1 MGCFLFPLSRSSI
14 RVAIAVGLG
23 WSIFTIAHPSLGA
36 VGSTGTG
43 FFVSSTGHLVTN
55 AHVVED
61 AQTIAVRVGLATYD
75 AVIVKIDSAND
86 LALLK
91 VETKKKTKPLALV
104 STLEIS
110 KGDRVFTLGF
120 PNPLVQG
127 VEPKFT
133 DGSISAFSGVKGIPN
148 VMQITTPIQ
157 PGNSGGPLFNEEGR
171 VVGVIVSKLDALT
184 VLSSDSYLPEN
195 VNYAIKSDYVVPLLR
210 LIPKEQRSS
219 ATKKKEDIESLEK
232 SVALIIALRSSEVAS
247 PPPPNKRIEAPRTE
261 LDIPKIELMP
271 GIQKSTADEAL
282 TGSFETDRLKPG
294 YFNSQ
299 GVPAHYKDSPLSR
312 SVLSQVG
319 PLTEFTPIP
328 AEDVEWARLAPQTAR
343 DQQRQRRESE
353 RRAQAFK
360 ARAVITTSLKH
371 EVSDIKVAYSTNL
384 IRCEL
389 CNQNNQPT

>member
-232 SVALIIALRSSEVAS
+232 
-247 PPPPNKRIEAPRTE
+247 
-261 LDIPKIELMP
+261 
-271 GIQKSTADEAL
+271 
-282 TGSFETDRLKPG
+282 
-294 YFNSQ
+294 
-299 GVPAHYKDSPLSR
+299 
-312 SVLSQVG
+312 
-319 PLTEFTPIP
+319 
-328 AEDVEWARLAPQTAR
+328 
-343 DQQRQRRESE
+343 
-353 RRAQAFK
+353 
-360 ARAVITTSLKH
+360 
-371 EVSDIKVAYSTNL
+371 
-384 IRCEL
+384 
-389 CNQNNQPT
+389 